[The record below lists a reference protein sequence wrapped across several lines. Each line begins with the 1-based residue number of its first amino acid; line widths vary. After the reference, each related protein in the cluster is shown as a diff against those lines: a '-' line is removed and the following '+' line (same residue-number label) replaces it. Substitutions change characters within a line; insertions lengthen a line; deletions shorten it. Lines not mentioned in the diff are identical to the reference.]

1 MRFSIRSL
9 FAITAAYAV
18 VLAVMRPVGTAAIVA
33 AIVSGTALS
42 GAIVLGRRKDIGP
55 IFRVAFGTIM
65 GGFLGVILAGA
76 GASTD
81 LLSDYVSGRQA
92 RREIA
97 SGVIGAMCG
106 AVLASV
112 ITHSQAALK
121 DAAHE
126 HDRSVELARR
136 RKFRAILRV
145 PLGMIMGWILGG
157 NILERVNLSHPFV
170 QAILPRQDILDYG
183 FTATE
188 KSRFVGGVIGG
199 VIGATCVAVLAAL
212 KTHSNAASKDDA
224 DEPDQRAH
232 VM

>member
-1 MRFSIRSL
+1 MAVRFSIRSL

-18 VLAVMRPVGTAAIVA
+18 VLAVTRPAEPAEIIAAM
-33 AIVSGTALS
+33 VSGTALS
-42 GAIVLGRRKDIGP
+42 GVIVLGRRKDIGP

-65 GGFLGVILAGA
+65 GAVIGELFSVRPDRKPGFMGL
-76 GASTD
+76 
-81 LLSDYVSGRQA
+81 
-92 RREIA
+92 
-97 SGVIGAMCG
+97 VIGAMCG

-188 KSRFVGGVIGG
+188 KSRFVGGVIG
-199 VIGATCVAVLAAL
+199 ATCFAVSAAL
-212 KTHSNAASKDDA
+212 KTHSGATSKDDA
-224 DEPDQRAH
+224 DEPDQRAQRMQQFVGTH
-232 VM
+232 ERREHSDF